1 MHPAPE
7 VPTGHAGQGTVVF
20 TIVSRNYFHFA
31 INLMA
36 SVAEHLPGASRVVAI
51 CDEPEGLVSP
61 DTGIELL
68 GIEDIGIAA
77 LDAMVVQYS
86 ILELNTA
93 IKPFVFSRLFA
104 DAAAERVIYFD
115 PDIQLFGSG
124 APLLKHLH
132 EADVVLTPHLT
143 APLADDKHPSDISIL
158 QSGTYNLGFVAMRR
172 CDDTARLLRWWQAKL
187 ERDCVVDI
195 PRGLFTDQKW
205 MDLVPGFC
213 ERTVIERHPGW
224 NVAYWNLM
232 HRRVESGP
240 DGFTVNGLP
249 LFFFH
254 FSGYDPRS
262 GSISKH
268 QDRFTL
274 AACAPATQRLFA
286 LYTQNLIAAGK
297 ERFAAMPYAF
307 AKLADGTPLPDCARR
322 AVRRHLDWSRPRPP
336 LRSAAG
342 AQFVIDF
349 VRQPVDA
356 LQPPVSRLALQL
368 YEDRADLQAAFP
380 DMLASR
386 REAFLNWFAE
396 RAGPEAGITGG
407 LMQAQATTATVSP
420 GAPVHAPMKGPAD
433 PGAAVAAIAA
443 LAPAATPAAPT
454 PSSATAPV
462 LPYRLVYR
470 LAWRARHVLRPMTS
484 LAFRQRMREGLLRR
498 AFPVASTTSAPTSP
512 AMTPTVARHPPG
524 VTVIGYVQAESGVG
538 ESARSTLRA
547 LACSEV
553 THSVQDYR
561 VGNVSRMGETVD
573 AALANGRQ
581 HAISLFHINADQL
594 PAARTFLGEAPF
606 TGTYRIGFWAW
617 ELENFPAEWHGAFA
631 HVDEVWVPSS
641 FCQRAIAAVSP
652 VPVLVM
658 PHCVE
663 VPAQL
668 SPDRARFGLRA
679 DSVAFLAM
687 ADMMSIAGRKNP
699 FAAVQAFRAAFAADD
714 TRVQLIVKIANAHRD
729 VVAHEQIKALVAGHP
744 RILLLDE
751 SLDRPMLN
759 RLLDSV
765 DCFVS
770 LHRSEGFG
778 LVIAEAMARGKVVL
792 ATDWSGNTDFM
803 NAHNALPV
811 DYELVMLQADAGPY
825 RQGERWAEPSQSD
838 AVAKMRQVVA
848 DDGLRARLGVR
859 AREDVRRQL
868 SAPALARLQQA
879 RLNWLLRERA
889 AGR

>member
-1 MHPAPE
+1 MDP
-7 VPTGHAGQGTVVF
+7 VPDEIAGSPDRGTVVF

-31 INLMA
+31 LSLMA
-36 SVAEHLPGASRVVAI
+36 SVAEHLPGTRRVVTI
-51 CDEPEGLVSP
+51 CDEREGLVAP
-61 DTGIELL
+61 DPGIDLL

-104 DAAAERVIYFD
+104 QASVERVIYFD
-115 PDIQLFGSG
+115 PDIQLFSSG
-124 APLLKHLH
+124 ARLLQHLRD
-132 EADVVLTPHLT
+132 ADVVLTPHLT
-143 APLADDKHPSDISIL
+143 APLADDKHPSDLSIL

-172 CDDTARLLRWWQAKL
+172 CEETARLLRWWQGKL

-213 ERTVIERHPGW
+213 TRTVVERHPGW
-224 NVAYWNLM
+224 NVAYWNLA
-232 HRRVESGP
+232 HRQVESGAG
-240 DGFTVNGLP
+240 GFTVNGLP

-262 GSISKH
+262 ASISKH

-274 AACAPATQRLFA
+274 AACTPATQQLFA
-286 LYTQNLIAAGK
+286 QYTERLAAAGK
-297 ERFAAMPYAF
+297 ERYAAMPYAF
-307 AKLADGTPLPDCARR
+307 AKLADGTLLPDCARR
-322 AVRRHLDWSRPRPP
+322 AVRRHLDWGRPRPP

-349 VRQPVDA
+349 LTQPVDE
-356 LQPPVSRLALQL
+356 LQPPVSRVALQL

-380 DMLASR
+380 DMLGSR
-386 REAFLNWFAE
+386 REAYLNWFAE
-396 RAGPEAGITGG
+396 RAGPEAGVAGP
-407 LMQAQATTATVSP
+407 LAQARPHVVSPPPAAAPATV
-420 GAPVHAPMKGPAD
+420 V
-433 PGAAVAAIAA
+433 V
-443 LAPAATPAAPT
+443 PAAAAAPQ
-454 PSSATAPV
+454 PATAQAPAPV
-462 LPYRLVYR
+462 LPYRMVYR
-470 LAWRARHVLRPMTS
+470 LAWRARHVLRPLTS
-484 LAFRQRMREGLLRR
+484 LAFRQRMREALLRR
-498 AFPVASTTSAPTSP
+498 AFPSAPRAPSTTNSP
-512 AMTPTVARHPPG
+512 PSPDLTAGLVTHPPG

-547 LACSEV
+547 LACTDVPHAVS
-553 THSVQDYR
+553 DFR
-561 VGNVSRMGETVD
+561 VGNVSRMGESVD
-573 AALANGRQ
+573 ARLATGRQ

-594 PAARTFLGEAPF
+594 PLARTFLGEGPF
-606 TGTYRIGFWAW
+606 SETYRIGFWAW
-617 ELENFPAEWHGAFA
+617 ELENFPPEWHGAFA
-631 HVDEVWVPSS
+631 HVDEVWVPST

-668 SPDRARFGLRA
+668 SPQRARFGLRE
-679 DSVAFLAM
+679 DSVAFLAV

-699 FAAVQAFRAAFAADD
+699 FAAVQAFRDAFAADD

-729 VVAHEQIKALVAGHP
+729 AAAHEQLMVLVAGHP
-744 RILLLDE
+744 QIRVLDE
-751 SLDRPMLN
+751 SLDRDTLN

-803 NAHNALPV
+803 NARNALPV
-811 DYELVMLQADAGPY
+811 DYRLVSLQADAGPY
-825 RQGERWAEPSQSD
+825 RRGERWAEPLHDD

-848 DDGLRARLGVR
+848 DATLRNRLGARARADSAAQLAPEVIG
-859 AREDVRRQL
+859 ARMG
-868 SAPALARLQQA
+868 A
-879 RLNWLLRERA
+879 RLNRLLP
-889 AGR
+889 GR

>member
-1 MHPAPE
+1 MLPAPDNT
-7 VPTGHAGQGTVVF
+7 TGRTDPGTVVF

-31 INLMA
+31 VNLMA
-36 SVAEHLPGASRVVAI
+36 SVAEHLPGARRVVAI
-51 CDEPEGLVSP
+51 CDALDDLVSP
-61 DTGIELL
+61 DPAIELL
-68 GIEDIGIAA
+68 GIEALGIAA

-93 IKPFVFSRLFA
+93 IKPFVFSRLFT

-124 APLLKHLH
+124 APLLAHLQQV
-132 EADVVLTPHLT
+132 DVVLTPHLT
-143 APLADDKHPSDISIL
+143 APLSDDRHPSDLSIL
-158 QSGTYNLGFVAMRR
+158 QSGTYNLGFVALRR
-172 CDDTARLLRWWQAKL
+172 CDDTARLLAWWQARL

-213 ERTVIERHPGW
+213 ERTVVERHPGW
-224 NVAYWNLM
+224 NVAYWNLL

-240 DGFTVNGLP
+240 QGFTVNGEP

-262 GSISKH
+262 ASISKH
-268 QDRFTL
+268 QDRFAL
-274 AACAPATQRLFA
+274 ADCTPATQQLFA
-286 LYTQNLIAAGK
+286 LYTERLAAAGK
-297 ERFAAMPYAF
+297 ARYSAMPYAF
-307 AKLADGTPLPDCARR
+307 AQLADGTPVPDGARR
-322 AVRRHLDWSRPRPP
+322 ALRRHLDWSRTRPP

-342 AQFVIDF
+342 ARFVVDF
-349 VRQPVDA
+349 LRQPVDA
-356 LQPPVSRLALQL
+356 LQPPISRLALQL

-396 RAGPEAGITGG
+396 RAGPEAGIPEA
-407 LMQAQATTATVSP
+407 LMPTQA
-420 GAPVHAPMKGPAD
+420 GRLAPVASADVPM
-433 PGAAVAAIAA
+433 AAVAVAA
-443 LAPAATPAAPT
+443 AAPAPAPSPAA
-454 PSSATAPV
+454 SAPV

-470 LAWRARHVLRPMTS
+470 MAWRARHVLRPMTS
-484 LAFRQRMREGLLRR
+484 LAFRQRMREALLRR
-498 AFPVASTTSAPTSP
+498 AFPVLPDAGAPAAPAHVSP
-512 AMTPTVARHPPG
+512 TPKAARHPAG

-547 LACSEV
+547 LACSGV
-553 THSVQDYR
+553 AHSVQDYR
-561 VGNVSRMGETVD
+561 VGNVSRMGEAID

-581 HAISLFHINADQL
+581 HAVSLFHINADQL

-606 TGTYRIGFWAW
+606 TDTYRIGFWAW

-631 HVDEVWVPSS
+631 HVDEVWVPST
-641 FCQRAIAAVSP
+641 FCQRAIGAVSP

-663 VPAQL
+663 VPSQL
-668 SPDRARFGLRA
+668 SPDRARFGLRP

-699 FAAVQAFRAAFAADD
+699 FAAVQAFRSAFAPDEA
-714 TRVQLIVKIANAHRD
+714 RAQLIVKIANAHRD
-729 VVAHEQIKALVAGHP
+729 PAAHEQLVALVAGHP
-744 RILLLDE
+744 QIRLLDE
-751 SLDRPMLN
+751 SLDRPTLN

-811 DYELVMLQADAGPY
+811 DYRLVELQADAGPY
-825 RQGERWAEPSQSD
+825 RMGERWAEPLQDD
-838 AVAKMRQVVA
+838 AVTKMRAVVA
-848 DDGLRARLGVR
+848 DAGLRARLGQR
-859 AREDVRRQL
+859 ARQDVM
-868 SAPALARLQQA
+868 ARLTPAALGQLQKNRLSWLMQA
-879 RLNWLLRERA
+879 QHA
-889 AGR
+889 ATQG

>member
-7 VPTGHAGQGTVVF
+7 SPAGSAGQGTVVF

-31 INLMA
+31 VNLMA
-36 SVAEHLPGASRVVAI
+36 SVAEHLPGTRRVVAI
-51 CDEPEGLVSP
+51 CDERQGLESP
-61 DTGIELL
+61 DPGIELL

-172 CDDTARLLRWWQAKL
+172 CDDTAQLLRWWQAKL

-232 HRRVESGP
+232 HRHIESGP
-240 DGFTVNGLP
+240 EGFTVNGKP

-262 GSISKH
+262 ASISKH

-274 AACAPATQRLFA
+274 AACTPATQRLFA
-286 LYTQNLIAAGK
+286 LYTANLAAAGK
-297 ERFAAMPYAF
+297 EKFAAMPYAF

-396 RAGPEAGITGG
+396 RAGPEAGITGA
-407 LMQAQATTATVSP
+407 LMQAQAPAASVD
-420 GAPVHAPMKGPAD
+420 APVDGHLDSPAAASAPV
-433 PGAAVAAIAA
+433 AASAAIA
-443 LAPAATPAAPT
+443 PASVPAVAT
-454 PSSATAPV
+454 PSSAPAPV

-484 LAFRQRMREGLLRR
+484 LAFRQRMREALLRR
-498 AFPVASTTSAPTSP
+498 AFPAAPSTVAPKALASAP
-512 AMTPTVARHPPG
+512 AAAHHHPPG

-553 THSVQDYR
+553 AHSVQDYR
-561 VGNVSRMGETVD
+561 VGNVSRMGEAVD

-594 PAARTFLGEAPF
+594 PAGAHLLGEAALPGALPHRLLGLGAGELPGRN
-606 TGTYRIGFWAW
+606 GTAPSRMSTRSGCLRLSASRRSPPPRRCRCCACRMRWKC
-617 ELENFPAEWHGAFA
+617 PA
-631 HVDEVWVPSS
+631 VV
-641 FCQRAIAAVSP
+641 
-652 VPVLVM
+652 
-658 PHCVE
+658 
-663 VPAQL
+663 
-668 SPDRARFGLRA
+668 SPDRARFGLRDEQLRLPGHGRHDEQRRA
-679 DSVAFLAM
+679 QEPDGRAAGLRCSAF
-687 ADMMSIAGRKNP
+687 AGRATPDAELVVKISNGARAP
-699 FAAVQAFRAAFAADD
+699 EAHGRAAG
-714 TRVQLIVKIANAHRD
+714 
-729 VVAHEQIKALVAGHP
+729 AGCGHAGRP
-744 RILLLDE
+744 PDRRL
-751 SLDRPMLN
+751 LDRPALN
-759 RLLDSV
+759 SLIDSV

-778 LVIAEAMARGKVVL
+778 LVIAEAMARGKVVV
-792 ATDWSGNTDFM
+792 ATGWSGNMDFM
-803 NAHNALPV
+803 SAHNALPV
-811 DYELVMLQADAGPY
+811 AFELRTIERPMSAPTGVANAGPSL
-825 RQGERWAEPSQSD
+825 RPGRRRGVCCGASWPMRPCGSGWAC
-838 AVAKMRQVVA
+838 
-848 DDGLRARLGVR
+848 
-859 AREDVRRQL
+859 
-868 SAPALARLQQA
+868 APARMS
-879 RLNWLLRERA
+879 
-889 AGR
+889 

>member
-1 MHPAPE
+1 MDP
-7 VPTGHAGQGTVVF
+7 VPDDLTTSPSQGTVVF

-31 INLMA
+31 VNLMA
-36 SVAEHLPGASRVVAI
+36 SVAEHLPGTRRVVAI
-51 CDEPEGLVSP
+51 CDELEGLVSP
-61 DTGIELL
+61 DPGIEML

-104 DAAAERVIYFD
+104 EVSVERVIYFD

-124 APLLKHLH
+124 APLVQHLQA
-132 EADVVLTPHLT
+132 ADVVLTPHLT
-143 APLADDKHPSDISIL
+143 APLADDKHPSDLSIL

-172 CDDTARLLRWWQAKL
+172 CDDTARLLHWWQGKL

-205 MDLVPGFC
+205 MDMVPGFC
-213 ERTVIERHPGW
+213 ARTVVERHPGW
-224 NVAYWNLM
+224 NVAYWNLA
-232 HRRVESGP
+232 HRQVESGP
-240 DGFTVNGLP
+240 RGFTVNGQP

-262 GSISKH
+262 ASISKH

-274 AACAPATQRLFA
+274 VDCTPATQQIFA
-286 LYTQNLIAAGK
+286 LYTERLAAAGS
-297 ERFAAMPYAF
+297 ERYATMAYAF
-307 AKLADGTPLPDCARR
+307 ARLADGTLLPDCARR
-322 AVRRHLDWSRPRPP
+322 AVRRHLDWARPRPP

-349 VRQPVDA
+349 LTQPVDE
-356 LQPPVSRLALQL
+356 LQPPVSRVALQL

-380 DMLASR
+380 DMLGSR
-386 REAFLNWFAE
+386 RDAYLNWFAE
-396 RAGPEAGITGG
+396 RAGPEAGVAGS
-407 LMQAQATTATVSP
+407 LAQASSQAVP
-420 GAPVHAPMKGPAD
+420 APPAAAPVPAAQ
-433 PGAAVAAIAA
+433 PVAAEV
-443 LAPAATPAAPT
+443 P
-454 PSSATAPV
+454 APV
-462 LPYRLVYR
+462 LPYRMVYR
-470 LAWRARHVLRPMTS
+470 LAWRARHVLRPLTS
-484 LAFRQRMREGLLRR
+484 LAFRQRMREALLRR
-498 AFPVASTTSAPTSP
+498 AFPSAPRAASTVNPLPVP
-512 AMTPTVARHPPG
+512 AATAGQVALPLG

-547 LACSEV
+547 LACTDLPHAV
-553 THSVQDYR
+553 CDFR
-561 VGNVSRMGETVD
+561 VGNVSRMGESVD
-573 AALANGRQ
+573 AALATGRQ

-594 PAARTFLGEAPF
+594 PLARTFLGEGPF

-663 VPAQL
+663 VPERLAP
-668 SPDRARFGLRA
+668 SRARFGLRE

-699 FAAVQAFRAAFAADD
+699 FAAVQAFRSAFAAGDS
-714 TRVQLIVKIANAHRD
+714 RVQLLVKIANAHRD
-729 VVAHEQIKALVAGHP
+729 VVAHGQLKALVAGHP
-744 RILLLDE
+744 QILLLEE
-751 SLDRPMLN
+751 SLDRPTLN
-759 RLLDSV
+759 QLIDSV

-778 LVIAEAMARGKVVL
+778 LVIAEAMARGKVVV

-811 DYELVMLQADAGPY
+811 DYQLVTLQADDGPY
-825 RQGERWAEPSQSD
+825 RKGERWAEPAQED
-838 AVAKMRQVVA
+838 AVRQLRRVVTEPELRRCL
-848 DDGLRARLGVR
+848 GERARQDCVHR
-859 AREDVRRQL
+859 L
-868 SAPALARLQQA
+868 SPQAVAESIATRLQKV
-879 RLNWLLRERA
+879 LRQMA
-889 AGR
+889 VPGSI

>member
-7 VPTGHAGQGTVVF
+7 SPAGSAGQGTVVF

-36 SVAEHLPGASRVVAI
+36 SVAQHLPGTRRVVAI
-51 CDEPEGLVSP
+51 CDECDGLESPEP
-61 DTGIELL
+61 GIELL

-93 IKPFVFSRLFA
+93 IKPFVFSHLFA

-115 PDIQLFGSG
+115 PDIQLFGGG
-124 APLLKHLH
+124 APLLKHLQ

-172 CDDTARLLRWWQAKL
+172 CDDTAQLLRWWQAKL

-232 HRRVESGP
+232 HRHIESGP
-240 DGFTVNGLP
+240 EGFTVNGKP

-262 GSISKH
+262 ASISKH
-268 QDRFTL
+268 QDRFNL
-274 AACAPATQRLFA
+274 AACTPATQRLFA
-286 LYTQNLIAAGK
+286 LYTANLAAAGK

-342 AQFVIDF
+342 AQVVIDF

-396 RAGPEAGITGG
+396 RAGPEAGITGA
-407 LMQAQATTATVSP
+407 LMQAQAVVAADARTEAQVVAKAPTVPSA
-420 GAPVHAPMKGPAD
+420 APAPAKA
-433 PGAAVAAIAA
+433 AAVQ
-443 LAPAATPAAPT
+443 APASAPT
-454 PSSATAPV
+454 PV

-484 LAFRQRMREGLLRR
+484 LAFRQRMREALLRR
-498 AFPVASTTSAPTSP
+498 AFPVAVSSTVAPPTP
-512 AMTPTVARHPPG
+512 ALASSEARHPPG

-547 LACSEV
+547 LACTDV
-553 THSVQDYR
+553 PHSVQDYR
-561 VGNVSRMGETVD
+561 VGNVSRMGESVD
-573 AALANGRQ
+573 AALTNGRQ

-631 HVDEVWVPSS
+631 HVDEVWVPST

-663 VPAQL
+663 FPAQL
-668 SPDRARFGLRA
+668 LPDRARFGLRA

-699 FAAVQAFRAAFAADD
+699 FAAVQAFRSAFAADD

-729 VVAHEQIKALVAGHP
+729 VAAHQQLKALVAGHP
-744 RILLLDE
+744 QILLLDE
-751 SLDRPMLN
+751 SLDRPTLN

-778 LVIAEAMARGKVVL
+778 LVIAEAMARGKVVV

-811 DYELVMLQADAGPY
+811 DYELVTLQADAGPY
-825 RQGERWAEPSQSD
+825 RKGERWAEPSQQD
-838 AVAKMRQVVA
+838 AVGKMRLVVA
-848 DDGLRARLGVR
+848 DAGLRASLGQR
-859 AREDVRRQL
+859 ARQDVM
-868 SAPALARLQQA
+868 ARLTPPAVAELQKS
-879 RLNWLLRERA
+879 RLNWLMHAQHA
-889 AGR
+889 AKQV

>member
-1 MHPAPE
+1 MHPAPDD
-7 VPTGHAGQGTVVF
+7 TTSLAGQGTVVF

-31 INLMA
+31 LNLMA
-36 SVAEHLPGASRVVAI
+36 SVAEHLPGTRRVVAI
-51 CDEPEGLVSP
+51 CDECEGLVAP
-61 DTGIELL
+61 DPQIELL

-93 IKPFVFSRLFA
+93 IKPFVFSRLLA
-104 DAAAERVIYFD
+104 DAAVERVIYFD

-124 APLLKHLH
+124 APLLKHLRD
-132 EADVVLTPHLT
+132 ADVVLTPHLT
-143 APLADDKHPSDISIL
+143 APLADEKHPSDLSIL

-172 CDDTARLLRWWQAKL
+172 CDDTARLLRWWQGKL

-213 ERTVIERHPGW
+213 ARTVVERHPGW
-224 NVAYWNLM
+224 NVAYWNLA
-232 HRRVESGP
+232 HRQVDSGP
-240 DGFTVNGLP
+240 GGFTVNGQP

-262 GSISKH
+262 TSISKH

-274 AACAPATQRLFA
+274 AACTPATQQLFA
-286 LYTQNLIAAGK
+286 LYTERLVAAGK
-297 ERFAAMPYAF
+297 ERYTAMPYAF
-307 AKLADGTPLPDCARR
+307 ARLVDGTLLPDCARR

-349 VRQPVDA
+349 LTQPVDE
-356 LQPPVSRLALQL
+356 LQPPVSRVALQL

-380 DMLASR
+380 DMLGSR
-386 REAFLNWFAE
+386 REAYLNWFAE
-396 RAGPEAGITGG
+396 RAGPEAGVAGP
-407 LMQAQATTATVSP
+407 LAQARPHLLSP
-420 GAPVHAPMKGPAD
+420 PPAEAPAM
-433 PGAAVAAIAA
+433 AAVPATAAAA
-443 LAPAATPAAPT
+443 LPAPAEAP
-454 PSSATAPV
+454 APV
-462 LPYRLVYR
+462 LPYRMVYR
-470 LAWRARHVLRPMTS
+470 LAWRARHVLRPLTS
-484 LAFRQRMREGLLRR
+484 LAFRQRMREALLRR
-498 AFPVASTTSAPTSP
+498 AFPSAPRATSTSTPPPSPASTAGR
-512 AMTPTVARHPPG
+512 VAHPPG

-547 LACSEV
+547 LACTDVPHAVS
-553 THSVQDYR
+553 DFR
-561 VGNVSRMGETVD
+561 VGNVSRMGESVD
-573 AALANGRQ
+573 AGLATGRQ

-594 PAARTFLGEAPF
+594 PLARTFLGEGPF

-617 ELENFPAEWHGAFA
+617 ELENFPLEWHGAFA
-631 HVDEVWVPSS
+631 HVDEVWVPSA
-641 FCQRAIAAVSP
+641 FCQRAIGAVSP

-663 VPAQL
+663 VPEQL
-668 SPDRARFGLRA
+668 SPERARFGLRE

-687 ADMMSIAGRKNP
+687 ADMMSVAGRKNP
-699 FAAVQAFRAAFAADD
+699 FAAVQAFRSAFAADD
-714 TRVQLIVKIANAHRD
+714 SRVQLIVKIANAHRD
-729 VVAHEQIKALVAGHP
+729 VAAHEQLQALVAGHP
-744 RILLLDE
+744 QILLLEE
-751 SLDRPMLN
+751 SLDRPTLN
-759 RLLDSV
+759 CLLDSV

-778 LVIAEAMARGKVVL
+778 LVIAEAMARGKVVV

-811 DYELVMLQADAGPY
+811 DYRLVTLQADAGPY
-825 RQGERWAEPSQSD
+825 RQGERWAEPALDD
-838 AVAKMRQVVA
+838 AVIKLRLLVA
-848 DDGLRARLGVR
+848 DVGLRVRLGQRARQDVMARLTPIAV
-859 AREDVRRQL
+859 AELQKRR
-868 SAPALARLQQA
+868 LA
-879 RLNWLLRERA
+879 WLMHAQHA
-889 AGR
+889 ASRV

>member
-1 MHPAPE
+1 M
-7 VPTGHAGQGTVVF
+7 VF

-31 INLMA
+31 LNLMA
-36 SVAEHLPGASRVVAI
+36 SVAEHLPGTRRVVGI
-51 CDEPEGLVSP
+51 CDELGGLVAP
-61 DTGIELL
+61 DPGIELL

-104 DAAAERVIYFD
+104 DATTERVIYFD

-124 APLLKHLH
+124 APLLQHLQK
-132 EADVVLTPHLT
+132 ADVVLTPHIT
-143 APLADDKHPSDISIL
+143 APLADDKHPSDLSIL

-172 CDDTARLLRWWQAKL
+172 CEDTARLLQWWQGKL

-213 ERTVIERHPGW
+213 ERTVVERHPGW

-232 HRRVESGP
+232 HRQVEAGP
-240 DGFTVNGLP
+240 GGYTVNDLP

-254 FSGYDPRS
+254 FSGYDPRT

-274 AACAPATQRLFA
+274 ANCAPATQLLFA
-286 LYTQNLIAAGK
+286 QYTERLAAAGK
-297 ERFAAMPYAF
+297 ERYAAMPYAF

-349 VRQPVDA
+349 LTQPVDGLLPA
-356 LQPPVSRLALQL
+356 VSRVALQL

-386 REAFLNWFAE
+386 REAYLNWFVE
-396 RAGPEAGITGG
+396 RAGPEAGISGV
-407 LMQAQATTATVSP
+407 LAQA
-420 GAPVHAPMKGPAD
+420 GPAK
-433 PGAAVAAIAA
+433 AVAATLPAPAIATMA
-443 LAPAATPAAPT
+443 LAPAAAAAGTAAQAMPQPAVAG
-454 PSSATAPV
+454 ATAAAAPV
-462 LPYRLVYR
+462 LPYRMVYR
-470 LAWRARHVLRPMTS
+470 LAWRARHVLRPLTS
-484 LAFRQRMREGLLRR
+484 LAFRQRMREALLRR
-498 AFPVASTTSAPTSP
+498 AFPSTPRAAAGVPPVLAQP
-512 AMTPTVARHPPG
+512 AAATVRHTAG

-547 LACSEV
+547 LACTGLPHAV
-553 THSVQDYR
+553 LDFR
-561 VGNVSRMGETVD
+561 VGNVSRMGESVD
-573 AALANGRQ
+573 VALATGRQ

-594 PAARTFLGEAPF
+594 PVARTFLGEGPF

-631 HVDEVWVPSS
+631 HVDEVWVPST

-658 PHCVE
+658 PHTVE
-663 VPAQL
+663 VPQQL
-668 SPDRARFGLRA
+668 APDRARFGLRS

-687 ADMMSIAGRKNP
+687 ADMMSVAGRKNP

-729 VVAHEQIKALVAGHP
+729 VAAHEQLQALVAGHP
-744 RILLLDE
+744 QIRLLDE
-751 SLDRPMLN
+751 ALDRESLN
-759 RLLDSV
+759 CLLDSV

-778 LVIAEAMARGKVVL
+778 LVIAEAMARGKVVV

-811 DYELVMLQADAGPY
+811 DYRLVTLQEDAGPY
-825 RQGERWAEPSQSD
+825 RKGERWAEPLQDD
-838 AVAKMRQVVA
+838 AVAK
-848 DDGLRARLGVR
+848 LRAVAGDAVLRHQLGER
-859 AREDVRRQL
+859 ARTDC
-868 SAPALARLQQA
+868 AARLSPQAVA
-879 RLNWLLRERA
+879 RLMGERVTWVLSERRA
-889 AGR
+889 TVPA